1 MRKGYTPALHHH
13 RLIDDITPSMRWD
26 GESDLGEWQ
35 EQAKEKLYD
44 LLGIAE
50 IEPYRTAPEIDIEYD
65 VIAEDLGCREIR
77 FRFKSEKNVTTPCHM
92 IIPNG
97 ADKPLPVMITLQG
110 HGSGMH
116 LSLGRAKFP
125 KDGGDEYCRD
135 SVSAFAKR
143 AVEEGVVAVALEQRG
158 LGENGGNTENG
169 ATQCWEP
176 AMRAMLLGR
185 TLIGERVWDVMRL
198 IDTLE
203 AFFTDIV
210 DTSKIMCL
218 GNSGGGTTT
227 IYASVLEDRIK
238 IGIPSCA
245 VCEFA
250 DSIGFM
256 YHCNCNYIPGI
267 AKYFDMGD
275 LCAMAAPKDLIVVN
289 GRQDN
294 IFLVVGAINCV
305 DVARLA
311 YQEIGADEKL
321 VHIIGPLGH
330 QFFPDTAWPY
340 IHKALNEL

>member
-1 MRKGYTPALHHH
+1 MRKGYLPYEHHH
-13 RLIDDITPSMRWD
+13 RLIDDIQPSMRWD
-26 GESDLGEWQ
+26 TESNFVEWQ
-35 EQAKEKLYD
+35 NQAKEKLYD

-50 IEPYRTAPEIDIEYD
+50 IEPYRVDPEIEIEYD

-77 FRFKSEKNVTTPCHM
+77 FRFKSEENVTIPCHM

-97 ADKPLPVMITLQG
+97 ADKPLPVIITLQG

-125 KDGGDEYCRD
+125 KDGGDEYCKT

-143 AVEEGVVAVALEQRG
+143 AVEEGVVAVTLEQRC
-158 LGENGGNTENG
+158 LGENGGNPETG
-169 ATQCWEP
+169 ATGCREP

-185 TLIGERVWDVMRL
+185 TIIGERVWDVMRL
-198 IDTLE
+198 IDVLE
-203 AFFTDIV
+203 SFFTHIV
-210 DTSKIMCL
+210 DVNKVMCL

-227 IYASVLEDRIK
+227 AYATALEKRIK
-238 IGIPSCA
+238 IGVPSCA

-256 YHCNCNYIPGI
+256 YHCHCNFVPEI

-275 LCAMAAPKDLIVVN
+275 ICAMSAPRNLIVVN

-294 IFLVVGAINCV
+294 IFLTAGAINSV

-311 YQEIGADEKL
+311 YQELDADENL
-321 VHIIGPLGH
+321 VHILGPLGH
-330 QFFPDTAWPY
+330 QFYPDTAWPY
-340 IHKALNEL
+340 IHKALNKL